1 MMTGRKTL
9 RIGVTLTI
17 IVLLATAAALAAI
30 EGGDARKGRALAL
43 AKCKYCH
50 VAGADGGTITPL
62 SKTQQQWERFYA
74 KDRHNRLAPG
84 TWDKIEAS
92 ELKDIMQFMYD
103 HAADS
108 PQPET
113 CGQ

>member
-1 MMTGRKTL
+1 MNNTRKSLTVAVA
-9 RIGVTLTI
+9 ITI
-17 IVLLATAAALAAI
+17 IGLLATTSAFAVIA
-30 EGGDARKGRALAL
+30 GGDARRGRDLAL

-50 VAGADGGTITPL
+50 VAGAGGGTITPL
-62 SKTQQQWERFYA
+62 SKTQQQWERFFV
-74 KDRHNRLAPG
+74 KDRHDKVAPG